1 MSVLKYLAAPFIIAF
16 VYLAWRY
23 HTWLLNRRVEDVIKR
38 TREEIDRLVKEHKAT
53 LDRVS
58 QEHKAELEAAHKAR
72 VEHYEKAIKDIQE
85 EQDKFKGVSKQ
96 RLAEY
101 INGIK
106 GK

>member
-1 MSVLKYLAAPFIIAF
+1 MSILKYLLIPFLIVF
-16 VYLAWRY
+16 GYLAWWY
-23 HTWLLNRRVEDVIKR
+23 HTWALNRRVEDVIKR
-38 TREEIDRLVKEHKAT
+38 TREEIDGLVKEHKAT
-53 LDRVS
+53 LDKVS

-72 VEHYEKAIKDIQE
+72 IEQYEKAIKDIQD
-85 EQDKFKGVSKQ
+85 EQVKFKGVSKQ